1 MGSAADSLNQLI
13 DEKAGVIKKNAPF
26 QPLTPIQDEEEEE
39 IVSLA
44 SSFDNEVDPFEV
56 EQEPVYDFDTTKVLG
71 RNKYGGALLRSK
83 WSDED
88 NAIDAARTAAGFT
101 MPSNNNIKPSDR
113 LGDMASVSYSEG
125 MTFDTAEEALS
136 GLPSYLSSITE
147 QRVVTDEE
155 FNTRN
160 YDPSEFAMSGV
171 SAKGGV
177 SSRAATDSTASY
189 INNNNIPLSIE
200 VDGQTRYLTTGLG
213 ADVYTKADEDFDY
226 QAGSYEDFGPVG
238 TYSTIHVKPE
248 SVWAGLPVPLRIGL
262 AIGTGGVSEAAIAA
276 TKLAAGETLHAMDYV
291 SIALPSLEY
300 AGILTKPLNAA
311 KSAQAGTDAM
321 NAANAAGAGNAMAA
335 GSAAQSAA
343 LAGKGILG
351 LSYNASK
358 ALITGVATGNVK
370 TAIVTAYA
378 PKVVEKV
385 LSQIGADGVLDAF
398 AAEHGLQADDLN
410 DGLTRTITSLGKGK
424 NLEDSLLD
432 GLSKYVREGGTIP
445 DSLKDI
451 LKSAGSGLA
460 DLLGPVED
468 ALSSINK
475 DFIKPLTSGTGDFL
489 SDLDTEFRKGLSEFD
504 DKALQPWTQ
513 AIGDKLSTVDTEVR
527 KGLSEFDDKALQPWT
542 RTIGDKLSKVDTE
555 VRKGL
560 SEFDDKV
567 VNKIGDGLSDLDTE
581 FRKGLSE
588 FDDKVVNKIGDKLS
602 EVDTAV
608 RKILTEIPLPE
619 IPNIDPPGWEGI
631 DLSVWEPPR
640 LDIDL
645 PELPE
650 IPLPTITLPPPKVAV
665 GPPSATRTTGGLF
678 DVSQFEHEE
687 GISLVGNLLT
697 GLTSQDAKKLSKKQ
711 SQQPEEERED
721 ILSDPFANIFNYKV

>member
-1 MGSAADSLNQLI
+1 MGWNS
-13 DEKAGVIKKNAPF
+13 V
-26 QPLTPIQDEEEEE
+26 QDKEEE

-71 RNKYGGALLRSK
+71 KNKYGGALLRSK

-113 LGDMASVSYSEG
+113 LGDMAAVSYSEG
-125 MTFDTAEEALS
+125 GTFDTAEEALS

-160 YDPSEFAMSGV
+160 YDPSEFTMSGV

-238 TYSTIHVKPE
+238 TYSTIHVEPD
-248 SVWAGLPVPLRIGL
+248 SVWNALPVPLRIGL
-262 AIGTGGVSEAAIAA
+262 AIGTGGVSEAAIAV

-300 AGILTKPLNAA
+300 AGVLTKPLNAA
-311 KSAQAGTDAM
+311 KSAKAGTDAM
-321 NAANAAGAGNAMAA
+321 NAANAVGAGNAMAA
-335 GSAAQSAA
+335 GSAAQAAA

-358 ALITGVATGNVK
+358 AVITGVATGNVK
-370 TAIVTAYA
+370 TAIVTAYT
-378 PKVVEKV
+378 PKIVEKV
-385 LSQIGADGVLDAF
+385 LGEIGTGGALDAF

-424 NLEDSLLD
+424 SLEDSLLD
-432 GLSKYVREGGTIP
+432 GISKYVRKGGTVVP
-445 DSLKDI
+445 DALKDI
-451 LKSAGSGLA
+451 LTSAGS
-460 DLLGPVED
+460 DLLSLLDPVGD
-468 ALSSINK
+468 ALSAINK
-475 DFIKPLTSGTGDFL
+475 DFIKPLTSGTGDLL
-489 SDLDTEFRKGLSEFD
+489 SDLDTAAREGLSELD
-504 DKALQPWTQ
+504 DKALQPLTR
-513 AIGDKLSTVDTEVR
+513 AIGDGLSTADTAARNV
-527 KGLSEFDDKALQPWT
+527 LSEVDDKALQPWT
-542 RTIGDKLSKVDTE
+542 RAIGDKLSTADTEVRKILSEVDDKVVSKVGDGLSKVDTE
-555 VRKGL
+555 VRK
-560 SEFDDKV
+560 
-567 VNKIGDGLSDLDTE
+567 
-581 FRKGLSE
+581 
-588 FDDKVVNKIGDKLS
+588 
-602 EVDTAV
+602 
-608 RKILTEIPLPE
+608 ILTEIPVPE
-619 IPNIDPPGWEGI
+619 IPR
-631 DLSVWEPPR
+631 WEPKWTDIEIPR
-640 LDIDL
+640 WEPKWPDIDL
-645 PELPE
+645 PPLPD
-650 IPLPTITLPPPKVAV
+650 IPLPTIPLPPPEVTV

-678 DVSQFEHEE
+678 DVSQFEHEK

-697 GLTSQDAKKLSKKQ
+697 GLTEQDVKKLSKKQ
-711 SQQPEEERED
+711 SQQPEEEIED
-721 ILSDPFANIFNYKV
+721 ILSDPFANIFNYKGIKFNDILRSCKQSSYTLERRRGDYG